1 MSDDT
6 KRPVAPTLADVPRAD
21 VPVADAAGDERSTP
35 ESGPDDAPTLD
46 TGVSGTRT
54 QPSGVSGVRPKAGY
68 AAVLPDR
75 YEDRGEIGRGGSSE
89 VRRVFDR
96 HLEREVVLKVL
107 GWKHLTPP
115 QNPTRR
121 RFQNEARITA
131 ALAHPGVVPVHDRG
145 VLEDGRPWFTMKEV
159 RGETFEEVIA
169 SVYRGPRESL
179 PGRRRSLVEA
189 LLRVAETVGY
199 AHSRGVVHRDLKPEN
214 LMRGAFGEV
223 YVMDWGIAR
232 VMGEAAPDET
242 PIPAGGKPRLDNDE
256 RAMTRSGEIFGTIR
270 YMAPEQARGH
280 TEAVGPASD
289 VWALGLVLYEILVG
303 DVAYDGPGMSVW
315 AELVAGARPTLP
327 SHATVPGELREL
339 FEAATC
345 ADTSARLPDGS
356 AFAERLRSWLA
367 GEARREKAAQVLR
380 EVDAKQAALE
390 TLRAE
395 EAELRNDAQAML
407 GKLRDDSPDEERI
420 PAWRAEDAA
429 DAKREALE
437 EAEAEVLELLRAA
450 LQHDPESAR
459 AHARIAE
466 LAKDEV
472 VAAEQ
477 RGDRRD
483 AWRWERLLRQ
493 HDTGQHAGFLA
504 GLGTLA
510 LDSTPSGAAV
520 TIHRYEELDRRL
532 QTRVFR
538 AGLTTPFEL
547 TLPAGSYLVV
557 LEAPG
562 HETVRYPV
570 RIEREGTWNTTPPG
584 ENAPRPVWLPEEGTV
599 GPGACF
605 VPAGWSVVGAPGGA
619 LDAYARTEIWL
630 EDFIIQQNPVTVAA
644 YMEFLRDLLKHGELE
659 RTRAMIPQ
667 AGTDRQYVWV
677 DGSSVRAGRL
687 ANQVDTLEVLRA
699 PVRWVSVG
707 QARGYAGWLSRRA
720 SNEWRLPCDYE
731 WEKAGRGVD
740 ERRFP
745 WGATPVASWVVSRG
759 YSPPGV
765 RPVDDPTF
773 DLSPYGVRHL
783 SGNVREFCSNAWRP
797 RPVLGRD
804 GSLLFYDSTE
814 QREFVS
820 VRGGSYLDAINQE
833 MLAARYAVSPSEALR
848 LLGFRLVRSV
858 TLADA
863 D

>member
-1 MSDDT
+1 MSQDD
-6 KRPVAPTLADVPRAD
+6 A
-21 VPVADAAGDERSTP
+21 
-35 ESGPDDAPTLD
+35 DDAPTD
-46 TGVSGTRT
+46 AEAPDEGTTVRSDGAQPEPTVDSGSSADS
-54 QPSGVSGVRPKAGY
+54 SGVQAAGPY
-68 AAVLPDR
+68 AAVLPER
-75 YEDRGEIGRGGSSE
+75 YEDRGHIGRGGSSE

-96 HLEREVVLKVL
+96 RLEREVVLKVL
-107 GWKHLTPP
+107 GWKHVAPA

-131 ALAHPGVVPVHDRG
+131 SLAHPGVVPVHDRG
-145 VLEDGRPWFTMKEV
+145 MLDDGRPWFTMKEV
-159 RGETFEEVIA
+159 RGDTFTDVIGA
-169 SVYRGPRESL
+169 LYRGPAETL
-179 PGRRRSLVEA
+179 PGRRRGLVEA

-199 AHSRGVVHRDLKPEN
+199 AHSQGVVHRDLKPEN

-232 VMGEAAPDET
+232 VMSEAAPDET
-242 PIPAGGKPRLDNDE
+242 PIPAGGRPRLDDDE

-280 TEAVGPASD
+280 TEAVGTWSD

-303 DVAYDGPGMSVW
+303 EVAYDGPGMAVW
-315 AELVAGARPTLP
+315 AEIVAGERPDLP
-327 SHATVPGELREL
+327 SHATVPAELRRL
-339 FEAATC
+339 FEAAT
-345 ADTSARLPDGS
+345 AVETSARLPNGS
-356 AFAERLRSWLA
+356 VFAERLRSWLA

-390 TLRAE
+390 ELRAL
-395 EAELRNDAQAML
+395 EAELRADAQAML
-407 GKLRDDSPDEERI
+407 GRLRDDSPDAERI

-429 DAKREALE
+429 NAKREALE

-450 LQHDPESAR
+450 LQHDPESTA

-466 LAKDEV
+466 LAKAEV
-472 VAAEQ
+472 VSAEQ

-493 HDTGQHAGFLA
+493 HDTGRHAGFLA

-538 AGLTTPFEL
+538 SGLTTPFEL

-584 ENAPRPVWLPEEGTV
+584 EDAPRPVWLPEAGTV

-630 EDFIIQQNPVTVAA
+630 EDFVIQENPVTVAA
-644 YMEFLRDLLKHGELE
+644 YMEFIRDLLKRGDDAQAQAMMPDAGESFAYIRRQGDE
-659 RTRAMIPQ
+659 VFIRRTGNA
-667 AGTDRQYVWV
+667 A
-677 DGSSVRAGRL
+677 
-687 ANQVDTLEVLRA
+687 DTLEVLRA
-699 PVRWVSVG
+699 PVRWITTVQSTG
-707 QARGYAGWLSRRA
+707 FAAWMSARDQMS
-720 SNEWRLPCDYE
+720 WRLPLDTE
-731 WEKAGRGVD
+731 WEKSGRGVD

-745 WGATPVASWVVSRG
+745 WGGTPVASWVVTRG
-759 YSPPGV
+759 HAPPGV
-765 RPVDDPTF
+765 RPVDDATL
-773 DLSPYGVRHL
+773 DVSPYGVRHL
-783 SGNVREFCSNAWRP
+783 AGNVREFCGNAWRR
-797 RPVLGRD
+797 RPEL
-804 GSLLFYDSTE
+804 DSRGCVSSFDAAE
-814 QREFVS
+814 QREFVT
-820 VRGGSYLDAINQE
+820 VRGGSYLDAIDQE
-833 MLAARYAVSPSEALR
+833 MLAARYAVSPVEALR
-848 LLGFRLVRSV
+848 LLGFRLVRSI
-858 TLADA
+858 APRE
-863 D
+863 